1 MVEIVLHP
9 ALPPSLFLPSFLLP
23 LFLFL
28 FPHFSSSRMERELAE
43 VRQDRESQLRQLRN
57 KMEQSVQSLHHQH
70 SIRDARVGEGRGR
83 ERRDGSGERE
93 GGREGK
99 EGREWREREKEGKEG
114 REEGDKI
121 SIVLFSNF
129 TTPSRQQSRSHSWS
143 SKSVTGETLWR
154 RPRGD
159 MSNRPQ

>member
-1 MVEIVLHP
+1 MGVE
-9 ALPPSLFLPSFLLP
+9 
-23 LFLFL
+23 
-28 FPHFSSSRMERELAE
+28 
-43 VRQDRESQLRQLRN
+43 
-57 KMEQSVQSLHHQH
+57 
-70 SIRDARVGEGRGR
+70 RG
-83 ERRDGSGERE
+83 RE

-143 SKSVTGETLWR
+143 SKSVTGEMLWR

>member
-1 MVEIVLHP
+1 
-9 ALPPSLFLPSFLLP
+9 
-23 LFLFL
+23 
-28 FPHFSSSRMERELAE
+28 MERELAE

-70 SIRDARVGEGRGR
+70 SIQDARVGEGRGR

-129 TTPSRQQSRSHSWS
+129 TTPSRQQSRSHS
-143 SKSVTGETLWR
+143 
-154 RPRGD
+154 
-159 MSNRPQ
+159 